1 MCSFAAALENPVT
14 YSLVSNN
21 GITASF
27 DLNPSGNIYTVLGAP
42 RLEYVILNMS
52 LPVYAH
58 TEEGSRQ
65 GRQEK
70 APGLVLIGWSNYP
83 QKPHEGMRSMP
94 SVRARMWWMFDCV
107 RGDFWH
113 IWSRDTQT
121 FRSLERRGKVRD
133 GWGTREQGGGGQTDG
148 WIDGELWQEI
158 ITKKK
163 EGTKVR
169 AKRRRRM
176 SSEKNVEVERK

>member
-70 APGLVLIGWSNYP
+70 APGLVLIG
-83 QKPHEGMRSMP
+83 
-94 SVRARMWWMFDCV
+94 
-107 RGDFWH
+107 
-113 IWSRDTQT
+113 
-121 FRSLERRGKVRD
+121 
-133 GWGTREQGGGGQTDG
+133 
-148 WIDGELWQEI
+148 
-158 ITKKK
+158 
-163 EGTKVR
+163 
-169 AKRRRRM
+169 
-176 SSEKNVEVERK
+176 